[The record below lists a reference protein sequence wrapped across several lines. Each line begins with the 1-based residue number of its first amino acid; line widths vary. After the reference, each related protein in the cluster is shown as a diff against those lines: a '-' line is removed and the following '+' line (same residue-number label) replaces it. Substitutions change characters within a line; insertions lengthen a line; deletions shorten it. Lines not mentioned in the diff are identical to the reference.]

1 MPNHQPRRVATY
13 RHYKPKNLGV
23 VRINGVDEYLGK

>member
-1 MPNHQPRRVATY
+1 MPNQSRRIPKY

-23 VRINGVDEYLGK
+23 VRINGIDEYLGK